1 MNKAIGVATSSRT
14 LFGNLR
20 KSERGVT
27 LIEFALILPIMVML
41 FIGLVEFSE
50 AFTVT
55 RKLSNTA
62 STVSDLVSQE
72 TSVSTVDLTDIEQI
86 AIELMRPYSD
96 TPLTLTIVSV
106 VADVDNVTTV
116 DWSYPAGSH
125 AVGSAYSLPQP
136 GLTEPNSSLI
146 VAETSYEFTPTI
158 GNFLGT
164 FTINERA
171 FFRPRFSQSVQLN

>member
-1 MNKAIGVATSSRT
+1 MLGNCLQKR
-14 LFGNLR
+14 LNDFGQR
-20 KSERGVT
+20 EQGVT
-27 LIEFALILPIMVML
+27 LIEFALILPIMIVL
-41 FIGLVEFSE
+41 FIGLVEFTE

-72 TSVSTVDLTDIEQI
+72 PTVNTAALNDIEEI
-86 AIELMRPYSD
+86 AAQLMQPYSE
-96 TPLTLTIVSV
+96 TPLTLVIVSV
-106 VADVDNVTTV
+106 VADANNVTTV

-125 AVGSAYSLPQP
+125 ATGSAYSLPEA

-146 VAETSYEFTPTI
+146 VAEASYDFTPTI
-158 GNFLGT
+158 GNFLGS

-171 FFRPRFSQSVQLN
+171 FFKPRFSLSVEKTD